1 MITYNQQNGAVTLN
15 SPISMPNACGF
26 LWNKN
31 MMIQMNCRGY
41 AVAQFM
47 QPEPAKY
54 AHGPALEAKTF
65 MQPEHAY
72 FSHHP
77 GRFFYIKDNH
87 TGEFFSL
94 PYAPVKQM
102 PTSFEFIAAKNKISW
117 KIAHLNLTCELS
129 LSLTTNDTAELWQLS
144 IINHD
149 ETARDLSIYSYFP
162 VGYMSWMNQSARF
175 DNELNAI
182 LCESVT
188 PYQKV
193 DQYFTQ
199 QNFKD
204 CTVFLS
210 DRKPVS
216 YETRQ
221 SIFEGEGGLNNPDA
235 IKKPKLAS
243 QPAHYQTPAAI
254 MQFDLN
260 LAPSESSE
268 TNFVFAPVKDAKEAA
283 TLKQKYLA
291 SPQTLAN
298 AKQDY
303 QQYIAQADN
312 QLQIETGTQAFDNF
326 VNHWLPRQVFYHG
339 DVNRLSTDPQ
349 TRNYLQDAMG
359 MMYIA
364 PDKTKAAFIKAL
376 SQQHDNGEMPDGI
389 LLNAD
394 SELKYINQIPHTDH
408 CVWLVICIE
417 AYLNETGD
425 YEFLEQMVPFAP
437 AKTAATENA
446 QSATVYE
453 HINLALDFLWSQRDD
468 RGLNYINQG
477 DWCDPM
483 NMVGY
488 KGIGVSSW
496 LSLASAY
503 SMKLW
508 AQVNESISNKAQ
520 NEKWLHQADK
530 LNQDVNEHC
539 WDGEWFARGITDAGN
554 CFGVSKDIEGRI
566 YLNPQSFSMLSG
578 AISDNQWQSMQ
589 YQIKQQLKTPF
600 GMMML
605 APSYT
610 HMHEEVGRLTQKF
623 PGTAEN
629 GSVYNHAGAFYIYA
643 LFEHEETEAAFELL
657 HTMICAQSDEDALAR
672 GQLPVFIPNYYR
684 GAYFQYPDDAGKSSQ
699 LFNTGTVA
707 WIYRIVI
714 EQLVGLK
721 GVKDGLKI
729 QPQLPKTWNNISVK
743 RQFRQASIKLD
754 VLRSR
759 DIDEQQVYVD
769 DKQLIKNSRN
779 EFVLPVKANSE
790 YCIKVLL
797 P

>member
-1 MITYNQQNGAVTLN
+1 MITYNQQNGAVSLH
-15 SPISMPNACGF
+15 SPTSMPNACGF
-26 LWNKN
+26 LWNEN

-77 GRFFYIKDNH
+77 GRFFYIKDNQ
-87 TGEFFSL
+87 TGEIFSV
-94 PYAPVKQM
+94 PYAPVKQAH
-102 PTSFEFIAAKNKISW
+102 SKFEFIVDKHKISW
-117 KIAHLNLTCELS
+117 KVEHLNLTCHLS
-129 LSLTTNDTAELWQLS
+129 LSLTAEDTAELWQLS
-144 IINHD
+144 VTNHAD
-149 ETARDLSIYSYFP
+149 SIRDLSIYSYFP

-175 DNELNAI
+175 DDTLTSI

-193 DQYFTQ
+193 EQYPVQ
-199 QNFKD
+199 KDFKD
-204 CTVFLS
+204 TTVFIS
-210 DRKPVS
+210 DKKPTS

-221 SIFEGEGGLNNPDA
+221 VIFEGEGGLNNPDA
-235 IKKPKLAS
+235 IKNEHLAS
-243 QPAHYQTPAAI
+243 KPAHYQTPAAI
-254 MQFDLN
+254 MQFTQSL
-260 LAPSESSE
+260 SSEESSQF
-268 TNFVFAPVKDAKEAA
+268 NFIFAPVKDAKEAKQ
-283 TLKQKYLA
+283 LKQKYL
-291 SPQTLAN
+291 SSEQKLN
-298 AKQDY
+298 KAKQKY
-303 QQYIAQADN
+303 QQYIATSDN
-312 QLQIETGTQAFDNF
+312 KLEISSPNNALDNF
-326 VNHWLPRQVFYHG
+326 INHWLPRQVFYHG

-359 MMYIA
+359 MMYIS
-364 PDKTKAAFIKAL
+364 PDKTKSAFIKAL
-376 SQQHDNGEMPDGI
+376 SQQHKNGEMPDGV

-425 YEFLEQMVPFAP
+425 YDFLNQDIPFSD
-437 AKTAATENA
+437 N
-446 QSATVYE
+446 QYSVSVLE
-453 HINLALDFLWSQRDD
+453 HINLALDYLWSQRDS

-508 AQVNESISNKAQ
+508 ADVSVAIGENA
-520 NEKWLHQADK
+520 QADK
-530 LNQDVNEHC
+530 WQQQANTLNQDVNQHC

-554 CFGVSKDIEGRI
+554 CFGVSANTEGRI

-578 AISDNQWQSMQ
+578 AITEQQWPLMQ
-589 YQIKQQLKTPF
+589 AQIKQQLQTPF

-623 PGTAEN
+623 PGTGEN
-629 GSVYNHAGAFYIYA
+629 GSVYNHAGAFYIFA
-643 LFEHEETEAAFELL
+643 LFERGETDTAFELL
-657 HTMICAQSDEDALAR
+657 NTMINPSSDSDTLAR

-684 GAYFQYPDDAGKSSQ
+684 GAYFQYPEDAGKSSQ

-714 EQLVGLK
+714 EQLIGLK
-721 GVKDGLKI
+721 GIKDGLKI
-729 QPQLPKTWNNISVK
+729 QPQLPSAWDKLEVTRLFRQSTIKLNVK
-743 RQFRQASIKLD
+743 REEHIS
-754 VLRSR
+754 
-759 DIDEQQVYVD
+759 EQQVLVD
-769 DKQLIKNSRN
+769 GIPLHINQQGEFILAIKPKQN
-779 EFVLPVKANSE
+779 
-790 YCIKVLL
+790 YCIEVAL
-797 P
+797 PLAPSVN

>member
-1 MITYNQQNGAVTLN
+1 MITYHQQNGAVSLN
-15 SPISMPNACGF
+15 SPTSMPNACGF

-77 GRFFYIKDNH
+77 GRFFYIKDNQ
-87 TGEFFSL
+87 TGELFSL

-102 PTSFEFIAAKNKISW
+102 PTSFEFIVDKHKISW
-117 KIAHLNLTCELS
+117 KINHLDLVCELS
-129 LSLTTNDTAELWQLS
+129 LSLSTNDTAELWQLK
-144 IINHD
+144 INNQGSKK
-149 ETARDLSIYSYFP
+149 RDLSVYSYFP

-175 DNELNAI
+175 DESLNAI

-193 DQYFTQ
+193 EQYFIQ
-199 QNFKD
+199 QDFKD
-204 CTVFLS
+204 TTVLLS
-210 DRKPVS
+210 DLTPIS
-216 YETRQ
+216 FETRQ
-221 SIFEGEGGLNNPDA
+221 SVFEGEGGLNNPDA
-235 IKKPKLAS
+235 IKSS
-243 QPAHYQTPAAI
+243 QLDSKPAHYQTPVAV
-254 MQFDLN
+254 MQFAIALTAN
-260 LAPSESSE
+260 ESIE
-268 TNFVFAPVKDAKEAA
+268 ANFVFAPVKDANEAA
-283 TLKQKYLA
+283 FLKQKYLV
-291 SPQTLAN
+291 SPQALSD

-303 QQYIAQADN
+303 QQYIAQADY
-312 QLQIETGTQAFDNF
+312 QLKIKTGTQAFDNF

-364 PDKTKAAFIKAL
+364 PEKTKAAFIKAL
-376 SQQHDNGEMPDGI
+376 SQQHKSGEMPDGI
-389 LLNAD
+389 LLNPD

-408 CVWLVICIE
+408 CVWLVICID
-417 AYLNETGD
+417 AYLSETAD
-425 YEFLEQMVPFAP
+425 FDFLKQQIVFIDDEIGLSVF
-437 AKTAATENA
+437 
-446 QSATVYE
+446 E
-453 HINLALDFLWSQRDD
+453 HINLALDFLWSQRDN

-488 KGIGVSSW
+488 QGKGVSSW

-503 SMKLW
+503 AMNLW
-508 AQVNESISNKAQ
+508 SKICFITGHNAD
-520 NEKWLHQADK
+520 ADK
-530 LNQDVNEHC
+530 QISQAQTLNKDVNQHC
-539 WDGEWFARGITDAGN
+539 WDGQWFARGITDTGK
-554 CFGVSKDIEGRI
+554 CFGVSDNEEGQI

-578 AISDNQWQSMQ
+578 AITEQQWQLMKP
-589 YQIKQQLKTPF
+589 QIKQQLQTPF

-623 PGTAEN
+623 PGTGEN

-643 LFEHEETEAAFELL
+643 LFERGETEAAFELL
-657 HTMICAQSDEDALAR
+657 HTMICAESETDALTR

-684 GAYFQYPDDAGKSSQ
+684 GAYFQYPEEAGKSSQ

-707 WIYRIVI
+707 WIYRIII

-721 GVKDGLKI
+721 GVSNGLLIKPHL
-729 QPQLPKTWNNISVK
+729 PQSLNGIEVT
-743 RQFRQASIKLD
+743 RQFRKATIELTIK
-754 VLRSR
+754 RSKSVSS
-759 DIDEQQVYVD
+759 QQVLID
-769 DKQLIKNSRN
+769 GISLKQDQRG
-779 EFVLPVKANSE
+779 EFVLAVEANKI
-790 YCIKVLL
+790 YQVQVLL
-797 P
+797 PAG